1 MSWFSV
7 LKTVPLTDKEE
18 DYPKEIKLKEDIFE
32 RDGIG
37 NVDSDDAT
45 IFSMIYTRK
54 LGYGGPDDNVRLD
67 KIELTLKDAE
77 SLAFDVNNMSFSGT
91 GLSDIEQNAIV
102 SRQESENLQQSIQQ
116 ISRGEGNFRATRNLK

>member
-37 NVDSDDAT
+37 NVDSDHM
-45 IFSMIYTRK
+45 S
-54 LGYGGPDDNVRLD
+54 LGSRL
-67 KIELTLKDAE
+67 
-77 SLAFDVNNMSFSGT
+77 
-91 GLSDIEQNAIV
+91 
-102 SRQESENLQQSIQQ
+102 
-116 ISRGEGNFRATRNLK
+116 